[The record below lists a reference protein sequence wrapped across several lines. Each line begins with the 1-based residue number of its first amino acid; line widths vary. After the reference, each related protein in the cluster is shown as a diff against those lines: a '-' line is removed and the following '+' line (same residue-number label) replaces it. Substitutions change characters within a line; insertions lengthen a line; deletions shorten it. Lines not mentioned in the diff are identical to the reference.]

1 MQHNLAAALIN
12 RRIIRDRGYKGL
24 IVGLMADTGKADMS
38 HFMDHGADAVL
49 PKPFIIGDLDGI
61 VSNFAKFAKLR
72 KEMADKAAKAQK
84 AEKERLQA
92 DKLKGPVATTSALRI
107 LVVDDSSSTR

>member
-1 MQHNLAAALIN
+1 MVFRYLISSAIFTIN
-12 RRIIRDRGYKGL
+12 HRIIRDRGYKGL

-72 KEMADKAAKAQK
+72 KEN

-92 DKLKGPVATTSALRI
+92 DRLKGPAVSTQGTTPTLRI